1 MKQRM
6 ALYAE
11 EGHVLTDGEVY
22 GTVIFLAE
30 GKTTDDFWEI
40 TNEEYA
46 EILRREAEEA
56 GAWQALEEMNRDK
69 Q

>member
-11 EGHVLTDGEVY
+11 EGHVLTDGTVY

-30 GKTTDDFWEI
+30 GKTADDYWEI
-40 TNEEYA
+40 TDAEYL
-46 EILRREAEEA
+46 EIQKREAEEA
-56 GAWQALEEMNRDK
+56 GAWEVLEELNRE
-69 Q
+69 QQ